1 MNSTDTPQNLSTS
14 TGNVLVVGS
23 GELNLQQPY
32 TELWM
37 PDGQVVRIATAL
49 LAPSAGTAT
58 VSELHL
64 AGNNDAVI
72 PIIEEQLSIS
82 KRVVTTGV
90 VRLQKT
96 VQEYQE
102 ALNEPLL
109 STKYEVERVV
119 KNIPV
124 ETAPDV
130 RHEGNVTIYPVVE
143 EQLILTKQLILKE
156 EVRVTQREIEH
167 RDTQVVTLR
176 REKIVIEREPGES
189 VGQEGK
195 L

>member
-1 MNSTDTPQNLSTS
+1 MNSVDTPQNLSAS

-23 GELNLQQPY
+23 GELNLQHPY

-37 PDGQVVRIATAL
+37 PDGQVVRIATAM

-58 VSELHL
+58 APESYST
-64 AGNNDAVI
+64 GKNDAVI

-82 KRVVTTGV
+82 KRVVTTGI

-96 VQEYQE
+96 VHEYQE

-109 STKYEVERVV
+109 STAYEVERVI
-119 KNIPV
+119 KNTPV
-124 ETAPDV
+124 EVAPDV

-156 EVRVTQREIEH
+156 EVRVTQRDTEH
-167 RDTQVVTLR
+167 RDTQIVTLR
-176 REKIVIEREPGES
+176 REKIVIEREPGEN